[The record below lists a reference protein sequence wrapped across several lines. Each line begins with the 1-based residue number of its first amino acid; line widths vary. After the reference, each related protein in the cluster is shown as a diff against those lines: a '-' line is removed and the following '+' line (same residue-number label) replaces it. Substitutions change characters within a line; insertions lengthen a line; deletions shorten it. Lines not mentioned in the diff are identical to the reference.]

1 MNKKHKD
8 LRIVIMAAGT
18 YNNWDRH
25 SVKIFNETTIERT
38 IRLFNE
44 RGIKDIWVTTS
55 ISGKYNVEKEFINTQ
70 DGNTLVCLSGA
81 KELNGD
87 IYLFGDVFFTESAI
101 DKIINGSTNYYLR
114 SKPNKLKKY
123 GEFFAFKIDENFW
136 SVFDEFIN
144 WCHTQKIK
152 KVWSWKLLTYHQ
164 SIIDN
169 SDNVFNNWTEIEDE
183 TDDFDKPE
191 ELEAWLNF
199 YYKDKD

>member
-55 ISGKYNVEKEFINTQ
+55 ISGKYKVGKEYINTQ

-87 IYLFGDVFFTESAI
+87 IYLFGDIFFTESAI

-114 SKPNKLKKY
+114 SNPNNLKKY

-144 WCHTQKIK
+144 WCREQKIK
-152 KVWSWKLLTYHQ
+152 KVWSWKLLSYHQ
-164 SIIDN
+164 SIINN
-169 SDNVFNNWTEIEDE
+169 SDNVFNNWTEIDDE

-199 YYKDKD
+199 YYKDKE